1 MTTEYTYYGKI
12 EEALLA
18 VGLGLVL
25 LGAVVIGFFETVLGS
40 AHFTQ
45 RIPGLG
51 VVIVHTSFTPHLRAS
66 VIALGFLVLF
76 GWSCYRVGRAIL
88 N

>member
-25 LGAVVIGFFETVLGS
+25 LGTVVIGFFETVLGS

-51 VVIVHTSFTPHLRAS
+51 VVIVHTSFAPHLRAS